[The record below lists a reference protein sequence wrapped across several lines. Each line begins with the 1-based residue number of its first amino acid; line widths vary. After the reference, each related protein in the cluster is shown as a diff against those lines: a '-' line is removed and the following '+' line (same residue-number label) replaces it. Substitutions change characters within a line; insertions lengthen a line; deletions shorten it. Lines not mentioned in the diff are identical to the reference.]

1 MAVSWASL
9 LHSSGKWLIAS
20 PDGWCHFAC
29 PHCGPHIMCD
39 EGFSSEIINFQF
51 KLKGNKEIVF
61 VSTTFV
67 LDFNSLPKDL
77 HLVKHA
83 TLGHCR

>member
-1 MAVSWASL
+1 M
-9 LHSSGKWLIAS
+9 H
-20 PDGWCHFAC
+20 D
-29 PHCGPHIMCD
+29 D
-39 EGFSSEIINFQF
+39 GFSSEIINFQF
-51 KLKGNKEIVF
+51 KRKGNKEIVF

-77 HLVKHA
+77 HLVKHG

>member
-1 MAVSWASL
+1 
-9 LHSSGKWLIAS
+9 
-20 PDGWCHFAC
+20 
-29 PHCGPHIMCD
+29 MCD

-77 HLVKHA
+77 HLVKRA